1 MTTDE
6 IKQSVS
12 MTEVVEGYGIKI
24 NRNGFCCC
32 PFHKEKTASMKIYK
46 SSYNC
51 FGCGANGDVF
61 SFVMGMEN
69 CDFKTAYK
77 SLGGSYEQRSDR
89 QRNLYQYKLQKRK
102 EKEIKRLQKLEQE
115 KREMIEEVKLQKL
128 FKMLSP
134 VFSDD
139 WCAAVNRLEY
149 LYYRLEQMTEEKRW
163 ERVEAIK

>member
-12 MTEVVEGYGIKI
+12 MREVVEGYGIRIDRK
-24 NRNGFCCC
+24 GKCLCT
-32 PFHKEKTASMKIYK
+32 FHKEKTPSMQIYK

-61 SFVMGMEN
+61 SFVMGMEH

-77 SLGGSYEQRSDR
+77 SLGGLYEQRSDR
-89 QRNLYQYKLQKRK
+89 QRNLYQYRLQKRK
-102 EKEIKRLQKLEQE
+102 EKEIKRLKRLEQE